1 MLSGVLT
8 VRFYLRR
15 TGLIMFFG
23 WTFLCLPLNCAAEIF
38 WGLPW
43 ELRLN
48 GKLISV
54 RSFSSSLPPEA
65 VANALTQPSSPYRN
79 FLAHEGRILLS
90 GFAAGRHEIAE
101 IQEWG
106 SGSHGYVSSLPY
118 RETSLTKSHAAAVT
132 LGAPAAASETLVGS
146 KHKSRHFIPSAE
158 YPGMG
163 VALEIPEQ

>member
-1 MLSGVLT
+1 MLSCVLT

-23 WTFLCLPLNCAAEIF
+23 WTFLCLPLTCAAEIF

-65 VANALTQPSSPYRN
+65 VSNALTQPSSPYRN
-79 FLAHEGRILLS
+79 FLAHEGRIPLS
-90 GFAAGRHEIAE
+90 RFAAGRHEIAAT
-101 IQEWG
+101 QE
-106 SGSHGYVSSLPY
+106 
-118 RETSLTKSHAAAVT
+118 
-132 LGAPAAASETLVGS
+132 GA
-146 KHKSRHFIPSAE
+146 
-158 YPGMG
+158 
-163 VALEIPEQ
+163 